1 MQLLDQ
7 VVSWLVPAVCG
18 GAATLAAVVW
28 RYGRAMIHGLRVL
41 LRAEI
46 IRIHREYVQTNSP
59 IPGEVMDEADD
70 AYSAYSALGGNGT
83 GTKMHNE
90 IMAAHNGPTRKE
102 HS

>member
-46 IRIHREYVQTNSP
+46 IRIHREYVQTNSRKAV
-59 IPGEVMDEADD
+59 EVMDEADD
-70 AYSAYSALGGNGT
+70 AYSA
-83 GTKMHNE
+83 
-90 IMAAHNGPTRKE
+90 
-102 HS
+102 

>member
-1 MQLLDQ
+1 
-7 VVSWLVPAVCG
+7 
-18 GAATLAAVVW
+18 
-28 RYGRAMIHGLRVL
+28 
-41 LRAEI
+41 
-46 IRIHREYVQTNSP
+46 
-59 IPGEVMDEADD
+59 MDEADD